1 MAFRPLN
8 SAAVMKTMVILCS
21 CVTFSTSVVAEPGTG
36 TTSSN
41 PSAKEG
47 LATLANKIRR
57 DFYLGS
63 FASGLNPSREDNKQ
77 AAEIFKHN
85 FNIMTAGIYMSGT
98 QRERG
103 KYTLERLDALI
114 DYANANNIKVYLHPM
129 IGGDLYSPEWINKGT
144 FTKEELETVMR
155 DRITTILTRYK
166 GKVQYV
172 DVVNEALG
180 RSQMTTEGEFDW
192 AGTRGGNMWM
202 KTLGMYQGKKY
213 KFPQYLV
220 DAFRIAREV
229 GDKTLTLVLNEGH
242 ANATINNPWG
252 PISLAAIKA
261 LKEEGI
267 PVDDAGIQLHC
278 SINDGKL
285 YEWGNVLF
293 DFDGF
298 DAMAEEV
305 MRVRKIDVAYHR
317 IRIFLC
323 AANPTEADFQL
334 QGKYYAEILEHAIKS
349 PAVKSFKTWG
359 FTDKAAWNRGRW
371 NGGVTNG
378 HPLLLD
384 EELKPKPA
392 YIRQV
397 EMLRALAKQQE

>member
-1 MAFRPLN
+1 
-8 SAAVMKTMVILCS
+8 MKTIAILCS
-21 CVTFSTSVVAEPGTG
+21 CVMSSTSVSAQPGTG
-36 TTSSN
+36 TASSDT
-41 PSAKEG
+41 PAKEG
-47 LATLANKIRR
+47 LATLAHKIRG
-57 DFYLGS
+57 DFYIGS

-77 AAEIFKHN
+77 AAEFFKNN

-103 KYTLERLDALI
+103 KYNLERIDALV
-114 DYANANNIKVYLHPM
+114 DFACANNIRVYFHPM

-144 FTKEELETVMR
+144 FTKEELETIMR

-166 GKVQYV
+166 GKVQYL

-180 RSQMTTEGEFDW
+180 RSDMTAEGEFDW
-192 AGTRGGNMWM
+192 AGRRGGNMWM
-202 KTLGMYQGKKY
+202 KTLGMYQGKKH

-229 GDKTLTLVLNEGH
+229 GDTTLRLVLNEGH
-242 ANATINNPWG
+242 ANAAITNPWG

-278 SINDGKL
+278 NIKDGKL

-298 DAMAEEV
+298 DAMLKKYEE
-305 MRVRKIDVAYHR
+305 AS
-317 IRIFLC
+317 
-323 AANPTEADFQL
+323 T
-334 QGKYYAEILEHAIKS
+334 
-349 PAVKSFKTWG
+349 
-359 FTDKAAWNRGRW
+359 
-371 NGGVTNG
+371 
-378 HPLLLD
+378 
-384 EELKPKPA
+384 
-392 YIRQV
+392 
-397 EMLRALAKQQE
+397 LR

>member
-1 MAFRPLN
+1 
-8 SAAVMKTMVILCS
+8 
-21 CVTFSTSVVAEPGTG
+21 
-36 TTSSN
+36 
-41 PSAKEG
+41 
-47 LATLANKIRR
+47 
-57 DFYLGS
+57 
-63 FASGLNPSREDNKQ
+63 
-77 AAEIFKHN
+77 
-85 FNIMTAGIYMSGT
+85 
-98 QRERG
+98 
-103 KYTLERLDALI
+103 
-114 DYANANNIKVYLHPM
+114 
-129 IGGDLYSPEWINKGT
+129 
-144 FTKEELETVMR
+144 
-155 DRITTILTRYK
+155 
-166 GKVQYV
+166 
-172 DVVNEALG
+172 
-180 RSQMTTEGEFDW
+180 
-192 AGTRGGNMWM
+192 MWM
-202 KTLGMYQGKKY
+202 KTLGMYQGKKC

-229 GDKTLTLVLNEGH
+229 GDTTLRLVLNEGH

-278 SINDGKL
+278 NISDGKL

-293 DFDGF
+293 AFDGF
-298 DAMAEEV
+298 DAMLKKYEEA
-305 MRVRKIDVAYHR
+305 RIDVH
-317 IRIFLC
+317 ITECDIFMP
-323 AANPTEADFQL
+323 ANPTEADFQL

-397 EMLRALAKQQE
+397 EMLRALAKEQE